1 MERRDLIVIGAG
13 PGGYVAAIRA
23 AQLGLNTTLIEREA
37 RLGGTCLNVGCIP
50 SKALLESSQH
60 YARARDGGLGAHG
73 VALSGVELDLE
84 AMQQRKRQVVEQLTG
99 GVAGLM
105 KKNKVEVLHGRAE
118 LVGVDAVEVHGD
130 DGVQQLQGDNI
141 LLATGSA
148 PVELPGLAFDGRRIV
163 SSTEA
168 LAFERVPEHLVV
180 VGAGAVGLELGQVWL
195 RLGAR
200 VTVVEMLD
208 QIVPFADKLMARML
222 SRALEA
228 QGMELRTGSKVT
240 AAEPQGEGLAV
251 ELALPGDET
260 EKLECDELLVAVGRR
275 PAFAGL
281 GLEAA
286 GVELDEQGRVA
297 VDEQLRTSV
306 PGIWAIGDLV
316 RGPMLAHKAEEEG
329 VAAVERMAGLPG
341 HVNYD
346 AIPGVVYTHP
356 ELALVGLTERECK
369 QRGIEVRSG
378 RFYYRANGRA
388 LAAGETDGLVQILA
402 DAGSDRLLGVQLLGP
417 QASELVAEAVLAMEY
432 QASAEDL
439 ARTIHAHPTLAEATK
454 EAALAVDGRAI
465 HA

>member
-1 MERRDLIVIGAG
+1 LERRDLIVIGAG

-118 LVGVDAVEVHGD
+118 LVGADAVEVHGD
-130 DGVQQLQGDNI
+130 DGAQQLQGDNI

-222 SRALEA
+222 SRALKA

>member
-130 DGVQQLQGDNI
+130 DGAQQLQGDNI

-222 SRALEA
+222 SRALKA
-228 QGMELRTGSKVT
+228 QGMELRTGSKVN

-260 EKLECDELLVAVGRR
+260 ETLECDELLVAVGRR

>member
-1 MERRDLIVIGAG
+1 MDRYDLIVVGAG

-23 AQLGLNTTLIEREA
+23 AQLGFNTALIERDA

-60 YARARDGGLGAHG
+60 YARARDGGLAAHG
-73 VALSGVELDLE
+73 VELGGVELDLE

-118 LVGVDAVEVHGD
+118 LAGADAVEVHGD
-130 DGVQQLQGDNI
+130 EGAQRLQGDKI

-222 SRALEA
+222 GRALEA
-228 QGMELRTGSKVT
+228 HGMELRTGSKVT

-251 ELALPGDET
+251 ELALHKDES
-260 EKLECDELLVAVGRR
+260 EKLECDALLVAVGRR
-275 PAFAGL
+275 PYFEGL

-297 VDEQLRTSV
+297 VDAQLRTSV

-329 VAAVERMAGLPG
+329 VAAVERMAGLAG

-356 ELALVGLTERECK
+356 ELAMVGLTERECK

-432 QASAEDL
+432 EASAEDL